1 MNASAPSRSP
11 VTAASIGAG
20 AASEAGL
27 LVDCVARRADR
38 RLAWLESLGE
48 RVGVADGPDGEAD
61 WQRDS
66 EAGHLLSAAVERA
79 DAALAEL
86 PDGRFAAICRCFD
99 IEGADRDLLITALAA
114 QLDPA
119 LLALYHR
126 MQGRPWTTEP
136 LVARLFGHGRRA
148 LWRDDSPLKM
158 WRMLTKGEA
167 APAEPAPLLLDPG
180 LPHWLDGAVP
190 VDAAL
195 VGYFEPLEPLPPL
208 DEWPVAATAARV
220 KALFDQ
226 GSAVRLILEG
236 GAGHGRS
243 TFAAAVASGLSHS
256 AFAVGEIAQDT
267 PWPLF
272 WMLVQRH
279 ALAAGAMAIWRR
291 PPAPRPSAPPPAPLQ
306 AICLEPG
313 ESLPG
318 DVRAVDV
325 RVALPAPGCDTRL
338 RLLTRLVPKS
348 AGWPDSDRLRLSDRP
363 GLSVGDV
370 ATLGRA
376 RPSGAA
382 EAETYLREASAQ
394 RLGDFAQRLPTGFDW
409 DDLIVPPALREGLR
423 DFAFEA
429 CTRAPFWEREEM
441 RRLFPGGRGLVA
453 LFAGPPGTGK
463 TMAAQIIARSIG
475 VDLYRIDLATLL
487 SKYIGETIKHLKS
500 VFSRAASMHAVLLF
514 DEADALF
521 ANRTDVKDSHDR
533 YANTDTNYLLQ
544 QLESFES
551 VALLATNRKTNIDTA
566 FLRRIR
572 YVYDFPRP
580 DADDRKRLWRKL
592 AQPILGTEGPELA
605 PTLDAFGTDV
615 ELSGAQIK
623 NALVAAYFAA
633 RRRGGDPAAADLMK
647 GVSRE
652 LAKEGRS
659 LSPRQRQRIGGH
671 G

>member
-1 MNASAPSRSP
+1 MNASASSRSP
-11 VTAASIGAG
+11 APAVGAG
-20 AASEAGL
+20 GSLEAGL

-38 RLAWLESLGE
+38 RVAWLESLGE
-48 RVGVADGPDGEAD
+48 QAADVPEDEAD

-66 EAGHLLSAAVERA
+66 EAGRLLSAAVERA
-79 DAALAEL
+79 DAELATL
-86 PDGRFAAICRCFD
+86 PNGRFAAVCGCFD
-99 IEGADRDLLITALAA
+99 IAGADRDLLITALAG

-126 MQGRPWTTEP
+126 MQGRPWPTEP

-148 LWRDDSPLKM
+148 LWRDDGPLKM

-167 APAEPAPLLLDPG
+167 APAEPAPLLLDLG
-180 LPHWLDGAVP
+180 LPHWLDGVVP
-190 VDAAL
+190 VDGAL
-195 VGYFEPLEPLPPL
+195 VGYVQPLKPLPPL
-208 DEWPVAATAARV
+208 DQWPIAATVERL
-220 KALFDQ
+220 KALYDH
-226 GSAVRLILEG
+226 GSAVRLVLEG

-243 TFAAAVASGLSHS
+243 TFAAAVASGLAHS
-256 AFAVGEIAQDT
+256 AFVVEDIPPDT

-272 WMLVQRH
+272 WTLVQRH
-279 ALAAGAMAIWRR
+279 ALATGAMAIWRR
-291 PPAPRPSAPPPAPLQ
+291 PPASRPSVPPPALLQ
-306 AICLEPG
+306 AICLDPG
-313 ESLPG
+313 QNLPG
-318 DVRAVDV
+318 DVGAVDV
-325 RVALPAPGCDTRL
+325 RVTLPQPDRDTRQ
-338 RLLTRLVPKS
+338 RLIARLVPQS
-348 AGWPDSDRLRLSDRP
+348 AGWPDADRLRLADRP

-376 RPSGAA
+376 RPAGAA
-382 EAETYLREASAQ
+382 EAETHLREASAQ
-394 RLGDFAQRLPTGFDW
+394 RLGDFAQRLPTSFEW
-409 DDLIVPPALREGLR
+409 DDLIVPSALREGLR

-429 CTRAPFWEREEM
+429 CTRAPFWEREEV

-475 VDLYRIDLATLL
+475 VDLYRIDLATLM
-487 SKYIGETIKHLKS
+487 SKYIGETAKNLRA

-521 ANRTDVKDSHDR
+521 ANRTEVKDSHDR

-551 VALLATNRKTNIDTA
+551 VAILATNRKTNIDTA

-580 DADDRKRLWRKL
+580 DAEDRKRLWRKL
-592 AQPILGTEGPELA
+592 AQPILGAERPELN
-605 PTLDAFGTDV
+605 PTLDAFGKDV

-633 RRRGGDPAAADLMK
+633 QRRGGDPAAGDLMK
-647 GVSRE
+647 GVMRE